1 MLWFRHAGD
10 AMCLFTLHKY
20 YTVLVLH
27 YISKISLRNSY
38 TIIVALEHND
48 VLVCVILDAVGQP
61 QNRPE
66 LNHVF
71 LFLFI
76 LEIRL
81 PLDTASDFELA
92 PHAFNDFSNG
102 VSVPSLFFVGPGILP
117 IRCRNEA
124 RLPELPVRSGGALI
138 FSLPSLLLL

>member
-1 MLWFRHAGD
+1 
-10 AMCLFTLHKY
+10 
-20 YTVLVLH
+20 VL
-27 YISKISLRNSY
+27 IR
-38 TIIVALEHND
+38 A
-48 VLVCVILDAVGQP
+48 ILNRIREPKD
-61 QNRPE
+61 RPE

-71 LFLFI
+71 LFLLI

-81 PLDTASDFELA
+81 PLLTASDFELA

-124 RLPELPVRSGGALI
+124 RLPLLPDFSGGALI